1 MCTPTW
7 SEPAGLRC
15 SVPTATS
22 ALGGRLLTDLSGPT
36 VRNDVNNSDHQ
47 QRQPSFALLRPL
59 AWPSPSPLFAG
70 PSFVSRALYF
80 PLSPFS
86 RALLSSGQVPV
97 HSKPPSGVWLPS
109 HVRVAASRRP
119 SHAMY
124 RLAHPQPG
132 RRRRRAWGVGSFGAS
147 PEEKLA
153 GRQLNSSGCRAS
165 PGPCTHTRTSTK
177 HAHGWCLASLQLLL
191 ASGHGLF
198 LGAVRATIRNSRLV
212 VRRSEFPAG
221 GPF

>member
-1 MCTPTW
+1 
-7 SEPAGLRC
+7 
-15 SVPTATS
+15 
-22 ALGGRLLTDLSGPT
+22 LLTDLSGPT

-59 AWPSPSPLFAG
+59 AWPSRSPPSPGLPSSLARSIFLSLPSLGLFYRQG
-70 PSFVSRALYF
+70 RYPYTVSLLRAC
-80 PLSPFS
+80 
-86 RALLSSGQVPV
+86 G
-97 HSKPPSGVWLPS
+97 LPS